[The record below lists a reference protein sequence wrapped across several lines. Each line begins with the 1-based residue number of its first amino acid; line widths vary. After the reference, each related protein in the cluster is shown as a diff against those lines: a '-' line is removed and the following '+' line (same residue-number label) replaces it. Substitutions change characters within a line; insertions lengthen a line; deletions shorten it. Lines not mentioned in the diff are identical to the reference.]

1 MAEPQVKAGE
11 TKPSPLKLFRTVF
24 WSFFGVR
31 RHVDN
36 QSDLAGITPLQVVV
50 AGVLGA
56 VIFVTTLV
64 LLVSFIA
71 G

>member
-11 TKPSPLKLFRTVF
+11 TRPS
-24 WSFFGVR
+24 
-31 RHVDN
+31 
-36 QSDLAGITPLQVVV
+36 PLQVVV